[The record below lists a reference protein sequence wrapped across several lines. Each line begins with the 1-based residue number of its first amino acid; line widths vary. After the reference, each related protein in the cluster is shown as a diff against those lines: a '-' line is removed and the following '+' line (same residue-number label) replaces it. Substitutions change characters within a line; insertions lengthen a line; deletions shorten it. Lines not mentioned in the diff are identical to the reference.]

1 MPRMKAFQCPLFPL
15 ETAAEIN
22 ISDIE
27 VSMETVN
34 EHLTVLDA
42 DMEGLHTVLQQT
54 KIGHESHLWGQEVD
68 VDVEEM
74 TEE

>member
-1 MPRMKAFQCPLFPL
+1 MPRKEAFECGLFPL
-15 ETAAEIN
+15 ETASEIN

-27 VSMETVN
+27 VLMTSVN
-34 EHLTVLDA
+34 EHLVTLDA

-74 TEE
+74 TE